1 MSSAA
6 HSNEKH
12 DELASLLSNA
22 DALPG
27 AFLALKQQLDVQIE
41 LVDKKSK
48 VIQNQQAR
56 IAVLEEQLRANQI
69 ERFAASSEVNPLQAR
84 LFNEVEQQAD
94 QSESDELDSAAEDSS
109 AEKPSKKPHA
119 KRKGLNPNIPR
130 VQQRLLLSDEQREGA
145 IDTFFET
152 VKEELDITPAQVQ
165 VIEILQE
172 KAVYLDEHGKR
183 KVRSAE
189 RQAHP
194 LGKSI
199 ASVSLLAYLIIAK
212 YCDAMPLYRLEGI
225 LKRYGGSI
233 GRSTMARWLIRLAQQ
248 FQCVVNLLQEV
259 QLTADYLQG
268 DETRMQ
274 VLKEHG
280 MDPTSDKW
288 IWVLRGGPPDKPV
301 VFFHYNQSRG
311 GSVAKD
317 LLDGFTGRYYQCDGY
332 AGQKM
337 AVGDNQCTV
346 LGCMDHARR
355 GFVKAE
361 KALSVKAKEK
371 AKTGAPA
378 KCTVARS
385 KMDALYRIE
394 RQMQSLDLND
404 EQRYAYRQEHAKPK
418 LDELKTW
425 LEKNSTKVAK
435 GTLTHKAIQYTLN
448 QWENLIAYCEHGQ
461 LNISNVL
468 VENAIRPFVVG
479 RKGWLF
485 ADTPRGAEASA
496 VYFTLIETAKANNL
510 DPFKYILHLC
520 KHIANVHTVED
531 VEALLPWNVKD
542 KLTQKSTDA

>member
-1 MSSAA
+1 MSSTA

-27 AFLALKQQLDVQIE
+27 AFLALKQQLEVQTE

-56 IAVLEEQLRANQI
+56 IAVLEEQLRANKI

-94 QSESDELDSAAEDSS
+94 QSDGDGIEGAADDNG
-109 AEKPSKKPHA
+109 AEKSPKKSRA

-172 KAVYLDEHGKR
+172 KAVYLDDNGER

-233 GRSTMARWLIRLAQQ
+233 GRSTMARWLIRLAKQ

-280 MDPTSDKW
+280 MDPTGDKW

-301 VFFHYNQSRG
+301 VFFHYNKSRG

-317 LLDGFTGRYYQCDGY
+317 LLNGFAGRYYQCDGY

-337 AVGDNQCTV
+337 AVGDNKVTV
-346 LGCMDHARR
+346 VGCMDHARR
-355 GFVKAE
+355 
-361 KALSVKAKEK
+361 S
-371 AKTGAPA
+371 
-378 KCTVARS
+378 
-385 KMDALYRIE
+385 
-394 RQMQSLDLND
+394 
-404 EQRYAYRQEHAKPK
+404 
-418 LDELKTW
+418 
-425 LEKNSTKVAK
+425 
-435 GTLTHKAIQYTLN
+435 
-448 QWENLIAYCEHGQ
+448 
-461 LNISNVL
+461 
-468 VENAIRPFVVG
+468 
-479 RKGWLF
+479 
-485 ADTPRGAEASA
+485 TPRSAYKLGGESPPSKAS
-496 VYFTLIETAKANNL
+496 
-510 DPFKYILHLC
+510 
-520 KHIANVHTVED
+520 
-531 VEALLPWNVKD
+531 PWHRVSSFG
-542 KLTQKSTDA
+542 STEVTT